1 MKLKDFNL
9 LIVMC
14 LLTLNLIAQNKVSG
28 FVNNEEVNS
37 PINNIEIF
45 SKESGKLTTTNK
57 EGYFEFTTHK
67 KKITLI
73 FFSPACVVSFFSSF

>member
-14 LLTLNLIAQNKVSG
+14 LLKLNLIEQNKVSG
-28 FVNNEEVNS
+28 FVNNEEANS

-57 EGYFEFTTHK
+57 EGYFEFTTYK

-73 FFSPACVVSFFSSF
+73 FFFL